1 MWREDKFLINRVDEL
16 MSIVSSG
23 QIRRSDSRKMKN
35 KTVVDIFA
43 GCGGMSW
50 GLQQCGY
57 DVLLGIDNN
66 PKYLQ
71 TFRRNFGEK
80 RSLEIDIRLCE
91 GKEILKMT
99 NLERGE
105 LELLVGGPP
114 CQGFS
119 KNTPVRNR
127 TLDSE
132 NNVLMREFLRLS
144 REMFP
149 QNIIM
154 ENVAEMKNGFGGEY
168 TELIKTQLKEL
179 GYELIHHVF
188 DASDYGIPQRRRRAF
203 FLATRMGYSLQIPSP
218 THSASPSKEDD
229 FFPLKKKV
237 SVWEAI
243 GDLPALK
250 HGEKFPES
258 NYPQEAETT
267 YQKWMR
273 GENKTLTNHIARKL
287 APKQFERLS
296 ALLPG
301 QGLKDL
307 PKHLKIKGGYSGVYG
322 RLTKEMVCP
331 TVTRWVFH
339 PGSGRWGHPRDIRTI
354 TPREVARIQGFSDDF
369 EFVGSY
375 NDICGQLGNAV
386 PAMLMKTI
394 LKTFRD

>member
-1 MWREDKFLINRVDEL
+1 
-16 MSIVSSG
+16 
-23 QIRRSDSRKMKN
+23 MKN

-203 FLATRMGYSLQIPSP
+203 FLATRMGYSFVFK
-218 THSASPSKEDD
+218 TSAAFTKATICSTICPGIELPVQGNFRKREKYSA
-229 FFPLKKKV
+229 KV
-237 SVWEAI
+237 S
-243 GDLPALK
+243 
-250 HGEKFPES
+250 S
-258 NYPQEAETT
+258 Y
-267 YQKWMR
+267 
-273 GENKTLTNHIARKL
+273 
-287 APKQFERLS
+287 
-296 ALLPG
+296 
-301 QGLKDL
+301 
-307 PKHLKIKGGYSGVYG
+307 
-322 RLTKEMVCP
+322 
-331 TVTRWVFH
+331 VFC
-339 PGSGRWGHPRDIRTI
+339 DIF
-354 TPREVARIQGFSDDF
+354 AS
-369 EFVGSY
+369 
-375 NDICGQLGNAV
+375 
-386 PAMLMKTI
+386 
-394 LKTFRD
+394 